1 MLHSRASQRAASLFS
16 PAGNSEAAV
25 MFAIF
30 LNSLRRLTGSV
41 LSGGL
46 LLLLAAPSQALTVYK
61 YVDQN
66 GVVTYSDQAVAGAQV
81 FVFRDRMVERLD
93 LQVKLETKKHAA
105 GETLLVR
112 NDLYA
117 PVEIKLQLN
126 DVVNAVGAPD
136 KPISWVLPPRSKI
149 QIARQKKRSW
159 RLCLGIHTL
168 SD

>member
-1 MLHSRASQRAASLFS
+1 
-16 PAGNSEAAV
+16 

-93 LQVKLETKKHAA
+93 LQVKMET
-105 GETLLVR
+105 
-112 NDLYA
+112 
-117 PVEIKLQLN
+117 
-126 DVVNAVGAPD
+126 
-136 KPISWVLPPRSKI
+136 S
-149 QIARQKKRSW
+149 
-159 RLCLGIHTL
+159 
-168 SD
+168 